1 MRKVP
6 LDSRTSFGP
15 AYLKS
20 LVKATLYRRR
30 RPTWRGWGG
39 AFNGQHHRTRAA
51 GELIERF
58 EPDALIETGT
68 YHGFTARHLASYG
81 LPVFTVEL
89 DPGIRRIARRALQ
102 GRDNVTLLHG
112 DSGAALEWIARGGEV
127 ERPFL
132 YLDAHSPV
140 VNPLDA
146 ELDTVINRWASFV
159 LLIDDF
165 KVPNDPG
172 YEYWTFKGS
181 PLALEDLSLPPAVH
195 AAFPAVPGT
204 QESGARR
211 GTVYLGQGDGA
222 RVIDELVADGTLADP
237 AADAS
242 EAPPLDTSEAPP
254 PDP

>member
-1 MRKVP
+1 MREVP
-6 LDSRTSFGP
+6 LDSRPSFGP

-181 PLALEDLSLPPAVH
+181 PLALEQLSLPPAVR

-237 AADAS
+237 PAG
-242 EAPPLDTSEAPP
+242 APRAQP
-254 PDP
+254 PDAPEAEA